1 MAIFYIYLD
10 IDKDYIK
17 IINDIYKISV
27 ILIIFQLII
36 SLSSSNKNI
45 INNSLNGSIMN
56 DDFMTLLIYI
66 IISVL
71 GYYLVFEKI
80 INFY

>member
-1 MAIFYIYLD
+1 MAIFDIYLD

>member
-1 MAIFYIYLD
+1 MAIFDIYLE

-17 IINDIYKISV
+17 LINDIYKISV
-27 ILIIFQLII
+27 ILIVFQLII
-36 SLSSSNKNI
+36 SMSNINKNI

-66 IISVL
+66 IISIL
-71 GYYLVFEKI
+71 AYYLIFDRI
-80 INFY
+80 ISFY

>member
-1 MAIFYIYLD
+1 MAIFDIYLD

-17 IINDIYKISV
+17 IINDIYKISI

>member
-1 MAIFYIYLD
+1 MAIFDIYLD

-27 ILIIFQLII
+27 ILIIFQLIT

-66 IISVL
+66 IISIL

>member
-1 MAIFYIYLD
+1 MAIFDIYLE

-17 IINDIYKISV
+17 LINDIYKISV
-27 ILIIFQLII
+27 ILIVLQLII
-36 SLSSSNKNI
+36 SMSNINKNI

-66 IISVL
+66 IISIL
-71 GYYLVFEKI
+71 AYYLIFDRI
-80 INFY
+80 ISFY

>member
-1 MAIFYIYLD
+1 MAIFDIYLD

-66 IISVL
+66 IISIL